1 MCILVVLRK
10 RVEEDRLAAVE
21 VSGTFVGRNTIRPIS
36 IMSHACPV
44 AVVLMM
50 KRVVS
55 PHRSRTN
62 TDRPRGSNS
71 SLESRSI

>member
-21 VSGTFVGRNTIRPIS
+21 VSGTFVGRNTIRPDIDHVPRLS
-36 IMSHACPV
+36 RGRRLDGETGGFPAQITHQ
-44 AVVLMM
+44 
-50 KRVVS
+50 
-55 PHRSRTN
+55 HRQAS
-62 TDRPRGSNS
+62 GSNS